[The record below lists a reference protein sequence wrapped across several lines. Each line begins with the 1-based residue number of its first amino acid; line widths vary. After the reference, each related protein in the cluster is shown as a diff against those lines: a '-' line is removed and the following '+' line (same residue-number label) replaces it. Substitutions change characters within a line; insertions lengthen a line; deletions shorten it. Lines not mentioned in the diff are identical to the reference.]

1 MSEKESN
8 KDIPLMDAV
17 IAWTPMDYFE
27 NGDAGYVNV
36 RSYRDR
42 SKKGAFW
49 IRFGDEFVGA
59 KRGSLVKP
67 LSLFLKVWHIVLREE
82 VDVRLLHKELCKIP
96 EYRELVDDDIKFD
109 MEESA

>member
-8 KDIPLMDAV
+8 EDIPLEDAM

-36 RSYRDR
+36 RSYPDR
-42 SKKGAFW
+42 LRKGSFW
-49 IRFGDEFVGA
+49 LRFGDEFVGA
-59 KRGSLVKP
+59 KENSLVKP
-67 LSLFLKVWHIVLREE
+67 LSLFLNVWHIALREE

-96 EYRELVDDDIKFD
+96 EYRELLDDDIKFD